1 MYCQCC
7 SCHQCW
13 RTKDGTRICC
23 SWSKL
28 RRSFFFSTMNFL
40 PWIEARRCC
49 RSESSWPSSL
59 HTPLVPMLVSRA
71 AGPRA
76 HTRTHTQTGKEK
88 GDWDWTTRQLSA
100 GCVSFRKDHEALF
113 SFLTK
118 TMKLLPPASSS
129 EEVTRPSSAR
139 HSSETSRPSGLK
151 LGIVR
156 LGRAG
161 GKVRLFNRHLDL
173 HHIDL
178 ELTKYEPSEK
188 RSGERNS
195 WHS

>member
-28 RRSFFFSTMNFL
+28 RRSFFFHHEFPPLNWS
-40 PWIEARRCC
+40 
-49 RSESSWPSSL
+49 SSL
-59 HTPLVPMLVSRA
+59 LSLGEQLAIIAAHSPRSYAGLESRRA
-71 AGPRA
+71 ARA
-76 HTRTHTQTGKEK
+76 HTHTHTQTGKEK

-173 HHIDL
+173 YYIDL
-178 ELTKYEPSEK
+178 ELTKYERSEK

>member
-76 HTRTHTQTGKEK
+76 HTRTHTHTDRKRERRLRLDDKAVVSWLCELQK
-88 GDWDWTTRQLSA
+88 GSWS
-100 GCVSFRKDHEALF
+100 
-113 SFLTK
+113 SFLISDKDYEATS
-118 TMKLLPPASSS
+118 TSLLIWGGDSTFVGQTFQWDFQAIRFKAWHRTTWSSW
-129 EEVTRPSSAR
+129 RKG
-139 HSSETSRPSGLK
+139 ET
-151 LGIVR
+151 
-156 LGRAG
+156 
-161 GKVRLFNRHLDL
+161 F
-173 HHIDL
+173 
-178 ELTKYEPSEK
+178 
-188 RSGERNS
+188 
-195 WHS
+195 